1 METDERTWQLLTEM
15 RADVKV
21 IKEQTIKTNGRV
33 TSLEKQ
39 QADCPI
45 KNYYKDREDLYTKL
59 RQIDEIHRK
68 QEKLS
73 VEVTNVKKM
82 LEIFSVFYNR
92 PKTVKAII
100 YLLLTLLGYNTIFN
114 LINNFI

>member
-1 METDERTWQLLTEM
+1 MTTDDRTWQLLTEM

-45 KNYYKDREDLYTKL
+45 KNYYTEKEDLYKKL
-59 RQIDEIHRK
+59 LQIDEIARK
-68 QEKLS
+68 QEVLS

-100 YLLLTLLGYNTIFN
+100 YLLLSLLGYNTIFN